1 MNQPSKLSTLL
12 KFVETENPSH
22 VLLEIESKNAPG
34 DNFVG
39 LSNNNDRIS
48 KDMPNSKDFHMIER
62 EIKYDKIKKD
72 TKIAKSG

>member
-39 LSNNNDRIS
+39 LQIIMTEFR
-48 KDMPNSKDFHMIER
+48 KDMPKQQRLWLI
-62 EIKYDKIKKD
+62 
-72 TKIAKSG
+72 